1 VSTPAAN
8 QGATESG
15 ARLTIARTSEDDV
28 KQRQIICKLDGDWIG
43 DLLFGKTLSR
53 PIAPGHHKL
62 RVDNTWN
69 KKTIEF
75 DVAPGEQVKFRTVNR
90 AGGCTWFLV
99 ASIGAGPMY
108 VFIERETEGE
118 AAGVQQ

>member
-1 VSTPAAN
+1 LSAGDQTN
-8 QGATESG
+8 TEAT
-15 ARLTIARTSEDDV
+15 ARLTITRTSPEDV

-53 PIAPGHHKL
+53 PIPAGRHTL

-69 KKTIEF
+69 KKTVEF
-75 DVAPGEQVKFRTVNR
+75 DAAPGEHVKFRSVNR

-108 VFIERETEGE
+108 VAIDREVEGDG
-118 AAGVQQ
+118 AAVQQ

>member
-1 VSTPAAN
+1 MSAGDQTSTE
-8 QGATESG
+8 AT
-15 ARLTIARTSEDDV
+15 ARLTITRTSPEDV

-53 PIAPGHHKL
+53 PIPAGRHTL

-69 KKTIEF
+69 KKTVEF
-75 DVAPGEQVKFRTVNR
+75 DAAPGEHVKFRSVNR

-108 VFIERETEGE
+108 VAIDREVEGD
-118 AAGVQQ
+118 AAAVQQ